1 MAEGPYS
8 LRLSEENWRSI
19 YALIDQKTYGDNRAE
34 VIKRFIQEGI
44 RRAQHAGDIPRRVGD
59 PNTVPPPEET

>member
-8 LRLSEENWRSI
+8 LRLPEHVWKSI
-19 YALIDQKTYGDNRAE
+19 YALIDQHTYGDNRAE
-34 VIKRFIQEGI
+34 VIRRFIDEGI

-59 PNTVPPPEET
+59 PNVVPPPE